1 VKTNNDDRT
10 KHARDGIYRTS
21 VRLRDGRRVRFE
33 LRLADGLLVV
43 SVTDRMKGRT
53 VEVLRQILP
62 EEDR

>member
-1 VKTNNDDRT
+1 M
-10 KHARDGIYRTS
+10 
-21 VRLRDGRRVRFE
+21 RLRDGRRVRFE